1 MRMESK
7 EVTEIDL
14 SNEKIVSSHFVAIVS
29 DGKVKI
35 VELPK
40 YGETQIICKDGKVK
54 RVKENTEELF

>member
-1 MRMESK
+1 MESK

-35 VELPK
+35 IELPK

>member
-1 MRMESK
+1 MRMETK

>member
-1 MRMESK
+1 MESK

-14 SNEKIVSSHFVAIVS
+14 SNEKVSSSHFVAIVS
-29 DGKVKI
+29 DGKMKMI
-35 VELPK
+35 ELPK

>member
-1 MRMESK
+1 MESK